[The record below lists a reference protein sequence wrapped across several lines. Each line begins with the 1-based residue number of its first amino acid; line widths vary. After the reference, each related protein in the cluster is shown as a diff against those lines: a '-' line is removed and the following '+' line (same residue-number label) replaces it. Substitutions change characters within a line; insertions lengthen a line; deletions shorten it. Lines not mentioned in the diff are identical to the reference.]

1 MDNDLLIN
9 FVYLSKSM
17 ENSFLAIF
25 ATLSKD
31 MEKTDIWPNFATM
44 KKSMQN
50 YYFDHIC
57 NPEQNWE

>member
-1 MDNDLLIN
+1 
-9 FVYLSKSM
+9 M